1 MTPPFFQPSAA
12 QLNAV
17 IRGVAYHL
25 SHYLHK
31 AVRIL
36 LLGWLLLFSLNV
48 QAETPLLPPEKA
60 FQFSVESVDS
70 HQAELRWNMPEQY
83 YLYRHQFKV
92 EHGQQVLALEL
103 PPAEDVYDEN
113 YGHTQV
119 YYRQVSFKIPTQ
131 AVQRYQVSWQGCAQ
145 DRLCYPPQR
154 IEFQTDSTGL
164 VILDNQSAAQKNL
177 WGGHSNPTQ
186 NVFST
191 TPANSTLA
199 SSTSPAAAQPITAQ
213 DQIWSEKLA
222 QSSFAYG
229 LLLFLGLGVLLAFTP
244 CSLPMLPILTSL
256 LVREHKGVKAWTI
269 ALVFVCSMAMVY
281 AILGLIASSA
291 GLNFQRWLQQP
302 ATLIAFSLLFVLFAL
317 NLFGL
322 FEIKLPRAWVNRLDQ
337 AQSMQKGGNLAGAAL
352 MGMLSALLVGPCMT
366 APLAGALL
374 FISQTQSQMQGA
386 LLLFTLGFGMGTP
399 LLLASVL
406 GAKALPRAGLWMHQ
420 VKVLFAFIMLA
431 LALYFIR
438 PLLGEAWMQ
447 WLSLA
452 LGLGF
457 VGYVLHRL
465 SGYHGVLRA
474 IYLSALLVV
483 VPYLIYSQYQHS
495 QRFWQQENDAVLE
508 WHRATTATE
517 LQQLLAQ
524 APKNQRM
531 IIDVYADWCVA
542 CRPIEQQVL
551 TSSTVKQ
558 ALAEFYLIKLDL
570 SHYDASHQAL
580 LNKWEILGPPTFL
593 FLDAQQQEIRSL
605 RLTGAFNESTL
616 LNQLQQLQTTQ
627 ESSP

>member
-1 MTPPFFQPSAA
+1 MKQSLFQTFWQAA
-12 QLNAV
+12 VDLMAD
-17 IRGVAYHL
+17 ILRYVAQGL
-25 SHYLHK
+25 SCLLASLFLLCSLSLH
-31 AVRIL
+31 
-36 LLGWLLLFSLNV
+36 
-48 QAETPLLPPEKA
+48 AEAPLLPPEQA
-60 FQFSVESVDS
+60 FQFSVESVNPQ
-70 HQAELRWNMPEQY
+70 QAELRWNMPEQY
-83 YLYRHQFKV
+83 YLYQHQFKV
-92 EHGQQVLALEL
+92 EHGQQILALEL

-119 YYRQVSFKIPTQ
+119 YYQQVSFKIPTQ
-131 AVQRYQVSWQGCAQ
+131 AAQRYQVSWQGCAQ

-191 TPANSTLA
+191 TQTNSTLA
-199 SSTSPAAAQPITAQ
+199 SSTSPAAAQTITAQ

-269 ALVFVCSMAMVY
+269 ALVFVCSMAIVY

-452 LGLGF
+452 LGVGF

-465 SGYHGVLRA
+465 SGYHGTLRA

-483 VPYLIYSQYQHS
+483 VPYLIYNQYQHS

-524 APKNQRM
+524 APKNQRI

-580 LNKWEILGPPTFL
+580 LNQWEILGPPTFL

-627 ESSP
+627 ESSS

>member
-1 MTPPFFQPSAA
+1 MKQSLFQTFWQAA
-12 QLNAV
+12 VDLMADILRYVTQ
-17 IRGVAYHL
+17 GL
-25 SHYLHK
+25 SC
-31 AVRIL
+31 L
-36 LLGWLLLFSLNV
+36 LASLFLLCSLSLY
-48 QAETPLLPPEKA
+48 AEAPLLPPEQA
-60 FQFSVESVDS
+60 FQFSVESVNPQ
-70 HQAELRWNMPEQY
+70 QAELRWNMPEQY
-83 YLYRHQFKV
+83 YLYQHQFKV
-92 EHGQQVLALEL
+92 EHGQQILALEL

-119 YYRQVSFKIPTQ
+119 YYQQVSFKIPTQ
-131 AVQRYQVSWQGCAQ
+131 AAQRYQVSWQGCAQ

-199 SSTSPAAAQPITAQ
+199 SSTSVATAQPITAQ
-213 DQIWSEKLA
+213 DQMWSEKLA

-229 LLLFLGLGVLLAFTP
+229 LLLFFGLGVLLAFTP

-269 ALVFVCSMAMVY
+269 TLVFVCSMAMVY

-452 LGLGF
+452 LGVGF

-465 SGYHGVLRA
+465 SGYHGTLRA

-483 VPYLIYSQYQHS
+483 VPYLIYNQYQHS

-580 LNKWEILGPPTFL
+580 LNQWEILGPPTFL

>member
-1 MTPPFFQPSAA
+1 MKQSLFQTFWQAA
-12 QLNAV
+12 VDLMADIFRYMN
-17 IRGVAYHL
+17 RGL
-25 SHYLHK
+25 SCLL
-31 AVRIL
+31 ASL
-36 LLGWLLLFSLNV
+36 LLLCSLSLH
-48 QAETPLLPPEKA
+48 AEAPLLPPEQA
-60 FQFSVESVDS
+60 FQFSVESVNPQ
-70 HQAELRWNMPEQY
+70 QAELRWNMPEQY
-83 YLYRHQFKV
+83 YLYQHQFKV
-92 EHGQQVLALEL
+92 EHGQQILALEL

-119 YYRQVSFKIPTQ
+119 YYQQVSFKIPTQ
-131 AVQRYQVSWQGCAQ
+131 AAQRYQVSWQGCAQ

-199 SSTSPAAAQPITAQ
+199 SSTSVATAQPITAQ
-213 DQIWSEKLA
+213 DQMWSEKLA

-229 LLLFLGLGVLLAFTP
+229 LLLFFGLGVLLAFTP

-269 ALVFVCSMAMVY
+269 TLVFVCSMAMVY

-452 LGLGF
+452 LGVGF

-465 SGYHGVLRA
+465 SGYHGTLRA

-483 VPYLIYSQYQHS
+483 VPYLIYNQYQHS

-558 ALAEFYLIKLDL
+558 ALAGFYLIKLDL

-580 LNKWEILGPPTFL
+580 LNQWEILGPPTFL

>member
-1 MTPPFFQPSAA
+1 MKQSLFQTFWQAA
-12 QLNAV
+12 VDLMADILRYVTQ
-17 IRGVAYHL
+17 GL
-25 SHYLHK
+25 SCLLASLFLLCSLSLH
-31 AVRIL
+31 
-36 LLGWLLLFSLNV
+36 
-48 QAETPLLPPEKA
+48 AEAPLLPPEQA
-60 FQFSVESVDS
+60 FQFSVESVNPQ
-70 HQAELRWNMPEQY
+70 QAELRWNMPEKY
-83 YLYRHQFKV
+83 YLYQHQFKV
-92 EHGQQVLALEL
+92 EHGQQILALEL

-131 AVQRYQVSWQGCAQ
+131 AAQRYQVSWQGCAQ

-177 WGGHSNPTQ
+177 WGGHSNPPQ

-191 TPANSTLA
+191 TQTNSTLA

-213 DQIWSEKLA
+213 DQMWSEKLA

-229 LLLFLGLGVLLAFTP
+229 LLLFFGLGVLLAFTP

-302 ATLIAFSLLFVLFAL
+302 VTLIAFSLLFVLFAL

-483 VPYLIYSQYQHS
+483 VPYLIYNQYQHS

-517 LQQLLAQ
+517 LKQLLAQ

-580 LNKWEILGPPTFL
+580 LNQWEILGPPTFL

>member
-1 MTPPFFQPSAA
+1 MKQSLFQTFWQAA
-12 QLNAV
+12 VDLMADIFRYMN
-17 IRGVAYHL
+17 RGL
-25 SHYLHK
+25 SCLL
-31 AVRIL
+31 ASL
-36 LLGWLLLFSLNV
+36 LLLCSLSLH
-48 QAETPLLPPEKA
+48 AEAPLLPPEQA
-60 FQFSVESVDS
+60 FQFSVESVNPQ
-70 HQAELRWNMPEQY
+70 QAELRWNMPEQY
-83 YLYRHQFKV
+83 YLYQHQFKV
-92 EHGQQVLALEL
+92 EHGQQILALEL

-119 YYRQVSFKIPTQ
+119 YYQQVSFKIPTQ
-131 AVQRYQVSWQGCAQ
+131 AAQRYQVSWQGCAQ

-199 SSTSPAAAQPITAQ
+199 SSTSVATAQPITAQ
-213 DQIWSEKLA
+213 DQMWSEKLA

-229 LLLFLGLGVLLAFTP
+229 LLLFFGLGVLLAFTP

-269 ALVFVCSMAMVY
+269 TLVFVCSMAMVY

-452 LGLGF
+452 LGVGF

-465 SGYHGVLRA
+465 SGYHGTLRA

-483 VPYLIYSQYQHS
+483 VPYLIYNQYQHS

-593 FLDAQQQEIRSL
+593 FFDAQQQEIRSL